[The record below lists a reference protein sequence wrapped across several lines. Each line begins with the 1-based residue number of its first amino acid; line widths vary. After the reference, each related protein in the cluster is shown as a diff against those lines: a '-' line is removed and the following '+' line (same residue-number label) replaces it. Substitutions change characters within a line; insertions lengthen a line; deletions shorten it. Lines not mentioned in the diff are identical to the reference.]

1 MIRPAQAASRAA
13 VMALAVAIAPIG
25 PAVASDL
32 YKPGNWSAM
41 ASDRHAEQVG
51 DTLTVV
57 IYESS
62 SASNTAQ
69 TGARKTHRLSGDA
82 GTGSGA
88 GKSAHLNLG
97 GEYDGSGQTG
107 RSGKLLAQISV
118 TVDEVLPNGDLHVA
132 GEQVLNINGD
142 RTFIRL
148 KGRARRS
155 DISGDNAIVSSR
167 LADVMIDYDGS
178 GFVARTG
185 KPGAA
190 ARIFNWLGLL

>member
-1 MIRPAQAASRAA
+1 MSVVPTATRAA
-13 VMALAVAIAPIG
+13 VAALAVAITPIG
-25 PAVASDL
+25 PALASDL
-32 YKPGNWSAM
+32 YKPSNWSAM
-41 ASDRHAEQVG
+41 ASDRQAEQVG

-62 SASNTAQ
+62 SATNSAQ
-69 TGARKTHRLSGDA
+69 TGSRKNHRVSGDA
-82 GTGSGA
+82 RSGSTG
-88 GKSAHLNLG
+88 GKSAQLNLG
-97 GEYDGSGQTG
+97 GEYEGSGQTG

-118 TVDEVLPNGDLHVA
+118 TVDAVLPNGDLHVA

-148 KGRARRS
+148 KGRARRN
-155 DISGDNAIVSSR
+155 DISRDNAIVSSR

-178 GFVARTG
+178 GFVARSG